1 MDAHARSRPPRSAV
15 IPVVYVVDDDPAVRK
30 SISFLL
36 GILDVDVRPLET
48 AEDFLA
54 AYRPGAPSCLVLDVR
69 MPGISGLELQ
79 ERLNRGQID
88 IPIIFISGH
97 GDIPMAVRAMRA
109 GAIDFLTKPFNDQ
122 DLIDLVQRAIEVDRQ
137 QQVQRREGAAIA
149 ARHALLTQRES
160 EIMALIVTGKT
171 NKEIALALAISI
183 KTVETHRARLMEKMR
198 VENVA
203 ELCHAHQLLQ
213 AAGIV
218 HSSGQ

>member
-1 MDAHARSRPPRSAV
+1 
-15 IPVVYVVDDDPAVRK
+15 
-30 SISFLL
+30 
-36 GILDVDVRPLET
+36 
-48 AEDFLA
+48 
-54 AYRPGAPSCLVLDVR
+54 

-79 ERLNRGQID
+79 ERINRGQID

-122 DLIDLVQRAIEVDRQ
+122 DLIDLVQRALETDRRH
-137 QQVQRREGAAIA
+137 QVQRREGAAIA
-149 ARHALLTQRES
+149 ARYALLTQRET
-160 EIMALIVTGKT
+160 EIMALIVTGNT
-171 NKEIALALAISI
+171 NKEIALTLAISI

-213 AAGIV
+213 AAGLL

>member
-1 MDAHARSRPPRSAV
+1 MDAPERSRNLRTA
-15 IPVVYVVDDDPAVRK
+15 ITPVVYVVDDDPAVRK

-36 GILDVDVRPLET
+36 GILEVEIRPFET

-54 AYRPGAPSCLVLDVR
+54 SYRPGPPGCLVLDVR

-79 ERLNRGQID
+79 DRLNRSQID
-88 IPIIFISGH
+88 IPIVFVSGH

-122 DLIDLVQRAIEVDRQ
+122 DLIDLVQRAIDTDRQ
-137 QQVQRREGAAIA
+137 RQAQRREGAAIA

-160 EIMALIVTGKT
+160 EIMALIVAGNT

-203 ELCHAHQLLQ
+203 ELCHVYQLLQ
-213 AAGIV
+213 AAGLV
-218 HSSGQ
+218 QASGQ

>member
-1 MDAHARSRPPRSAV
+1 MDAHDRSRSPRSAV

-48 AEDFLA
+48 AEDFLSS
-54 AYRPGAPSCLVLDVR
+54 YQSGAPSCLILDVR

-79 ERLNRGQID
+79 ERLNRCQID
-88 IPIIFISGH
+88 IPIVFISGH

-122 DLIDLVQRAIEVDRQ
+122 DLIDLVQRAIDVDRQ
-137 QQVQRREGAAIA
+137 RQIQRREGAAIA

-160 EIMALIVTGKT
+160 EIMALIVAGNT

-203 ELCHAHQLLQ
+203 ELCHVYQLLQ
-213 AAGIV
+213 AAGLM
-218 HSSGQ
+218 HPSGQ

>member
-1 MDAHARSRPPRSAV
+1 MDAPERSHSIQSHVTP
-15 IPVVYVVDDDPAVRK
+15 IVYVVDDDPAVRK

-36 GILDVDVRPLET
+36 GILDVEICPLET
-48 AEDFLA
+48 AEEFLSSF
-54 AYRPGAPSCLVLDVR
+54 RPGTPSCLVLDVR

-79 ERLNRGQID
+79 ERLSRRKID
-88 IPIIFISGH
+88 IPIIFVSGH

-122 DLIDLVQRAIEVDRQ
+122 DLIDLVQRAIEADRQ
-137 QQVQRREGAAIA
+137 SQLQRREGAAIT

-160 EIMALIVTGKT
+160 EVMNFIVSGHT
-171 NKEIALALAISI
+171 NKEIAATLAISI

-203 ELCHAHQLLQ
+203 ELCHAFQLLQ
-213 AAGIV
+213 AAGVIR
-218 HSSGQ
+218 S

>member
-1 MDAHARSRPPRSAV
+1 MDAPNPSESLV
-15 IPVVYVVDDDPAVRK
+15 IPAPVVYVVDDDPAVRK

-36 GILDVDVRPLET
+36 GILGIEIRALDSAMEFVST
-48 AEDFLA
+48 
-54 AYRPGAPSCLVLDVR
+54 YRSGVPSCLVLDVR

-79 ERLNRGQID
+79 ERLNQARID

-122 DLIDLVQRAIEVDRQ
+122 DLLDLVQRALKADRQ
-137 QQVQRREGAAIA
+137 RQVLHREKAAID
-149 ARHALLTQRES
+149 ARYALLTQREA
-160 EIMALIVTGKT
+160 EILKHVIAGHT
-171 NKEIALALAISI
+171 NKHIASLLSISV

-203 ELCHAHQLLQ
+203 ELCQVHQLLQ
-213 AAGIV
+213 P
-218 HSSGQ
+218 